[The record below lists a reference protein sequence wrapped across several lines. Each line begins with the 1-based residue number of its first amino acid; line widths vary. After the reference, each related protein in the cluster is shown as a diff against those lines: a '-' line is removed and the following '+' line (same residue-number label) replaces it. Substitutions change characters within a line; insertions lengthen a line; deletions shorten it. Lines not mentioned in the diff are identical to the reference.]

1 MSTALFVEGKM
12 NPVSVRID
20 GKALT
25 RLVEIIADGTGFT
38 GRGMRKNAE
47 ANRDIRLLEAQ
58 TNKDAQAIS
67 DGLLEYRNGNLKK
80 VAELAH
86 PLLNKVDDP
95 KIEDLGWFGDWLN
108 KASNTSDVNVQDWWA
123 KILAGEAEQNG
134 SYSKWALDAVS
145 KMSKDDIHNFTLL
158 STCLWSIGIVAWR
171 DWTRELLG
179 YSELVL
185 ERAGLV
191 DVDVTEAGRRLRK
204 REWSTWRAG
213 AVTYFGQELTLKVD
227 SKGGLPVGHVELS
240 LLGRELIGLCD
251 ASPNEEYKQRCIQM
265 WRERGLLTQ

>member
-1 MSTALFVEGKM
+1 M
-12 NPVSVRID
+12 NPVSVRMD

-25 RLVEIIADGTGFT
+25 RLFEIVADGTGLT
-38 GRGMRKNAE
+38 AKGMRKNAE
-47 ANRDIRLLEAQ
+47 ANRDVRLLQAQ
-58 TNKDAQAIS
+58 TDGEAQAIK
-67 DGLLEYRNGNLKK
+67 DGLLEYRNGNLKN

-86 PLLNKVDDP
+86 PLLNGIDDP

-108 KASNTSDVNVQDWWA
+108 KASNTSDVNVQGWWA

-134 SYSKWALDAVS
+134 SYSKWALDTVS

-158 STCLWSIGIVAWR
+158 SACFWSIGIVAWR
-171 DWTRELLG
+171 DWTPELLG

-191 DVDVTEAGRRLRK
+191 DINVTSDGFHLSK
-204 REWSTWRAG
+204 KEWSTWRTG
-213 AVTYFGQELTLKVD
+213 RLSYFGEELTLQVD
-227 SKGGLPVGHVELS
+227 SKGGIPVGHVELS

-251 ASPNEEYKQRCIQM
+251 ASPNEEYKQRCVQT
-265 WRERGLLTQ
+265 WREKGLLTR